1 MRMLPVFPIHRH
13 TDGMDGSM
21 HARPHELLRDLR
33 DENSIL
39 SNSVSS
45 SVEFVIR
52 DNWLFGLFSR
62 FILLDGSNNDGKAKQ
77 KNSRGNKDKNNT
89 APPPISRYVTM
100 LYGRSKYQCNP
111 AHYSSFRARTYP
123 KLFREF

>member
-1 MRMLPVFPIHRH
+1 
-13 TDGMDGSM
+13 MDGSM

-89 APPPISRYVTM
+89 AFW
-100 LYGRSKYQCNP
+100 GK
-111 AHYSSFRARTYP
+111 F
-123 KLFREF
+123 